1 MGVFHFEGVSG
12 KFGLDSSSFREE
24 VRATYS
30 HKTWSLPDDL
40 VISGNFLPIIVTKS
54 IMQPCAG
61 PAALLSSPILTSA
74 PWGPALIK
82 DMPTKLCFR
91 VHLGEGQ
98 RTQAK
103 TLNFFTYLCFFRINS
118 YIWNC
123 WVKAHFDFFKLEFSW
138 FSMLCLPKYILLS
151 IYFPAS
157 GLSCCLWDLF
167 IRVCGLLLHCG
178 TRASLWLYCTGLV
191 ALGHVAS

>member
-1 MGVFHFEGVSG
+1 MVVFHFEGVSG

-30 HKTWSLPDDL
+30 HKTWSLPNDL

-123 WVKAHFDFFKLEFSW
+123 WVKAHFDFF
-138 FSMLCLPKYILLS
+138 
-151 IYFPAS
+151 IYFFFIYFFFFCET
-157 GLSCCLWDLF
+157 LRTLF
-167 IRVCGLLLHCG
+167 KQKNTSTQI
-178 TRASLWLYCTGLV
+178 
-191 ALGHVAS
+191 

>member
-12 KFGLDSSSFREE
+12 KFGLDSSSFRE

-54 IMQPCAG
+54 IMQPSAG
-61 PAALLSSPILTSA
+61 PDALLSSPILTSA

-82 DMPTKLCFR
+82 DTPTKLCFR
-91 VHLGEGQ
+91 VHLGGGQ

-123 WVKAHFDFFKLEFSW
+123 WVNILFFDFFFYWNLVDLQCCFCQSTFFYLFIFQHQVLVAACGIFQSESVGSF
-138 FSMLCLPKYILLS
+138 FIVAHGLLS
-151 IYFPAS
+151 
-157 GLSCCLWDLF
+157 G
-167 IRVCGLLLHCG
+167 
-178 TRASLWLYCTGLV
+178 CT
-191 ALGHVAS
+191 ALA